1 MNGGQRTVLL
11 TSLAL
16 VAFAGNSIL
25 CRMAL
30 GGGLIDPAGFTAVRL
45 ASGALTLWLLLA
57 ARGGGWP
64 RLEGH
69 WASAAALF
77 TYAAA
82 FSLAYVSLDAGTGAL
97 ILFGAVQLTMLLAG
111 LRAGERPR
119 PFEWLGLALAL
130 AGLVVL
136 VRPGISA
143 PAPVGAALMAAAG
156 IAWGVYSLRGRGSRE
171 PLRNTAGN
179 FMMAA
184 PVAVLLVPL
193 AGGTGT
199 WTSTGVVL
207 AVASGALASGVGYA
221 IWYAALP
228 ALTAT
233 RAALVQLLVPVLAAA
248 GGVALLSEAIP
259 LRLPVAAA
267 LVLGGVA
274 LAVTAKSSSAGSQ
287 P

>member
-1 MNGGQRTVLL
+1 MIDTRRTTAL
-11 TSLAL
+11 TALAL
-16 VAFAGNSIL
+16 LAFAGNSIL

-30 GGGLIDPAGFTAVRL
+30 GGHLMDPAGFTAVRL

-57 ARGGGWP
+57 VRGAGAP
-64 RLEGH
+64 RLAGH

-77 TYAAA
+77 MYAAA

-97 ILFGAVQLTMLLAG
+97 ILFGAVQVTMLLAG

-119 PFEWLGLALAL
+119 PTEWLGLALAL
-130 AGLVVL
+130 TGLVVL
-136 VRPGISA
+136 VRPGLSA
-143 PAPVGAALMAAAG
+143 PAPGGAALMATAG

-184 PVAVLLVPL
+184 PVALLLVPL
-193 AGGTGT
+193 AGGVHA
-199 WTSTGVVL
+199 WTPAGL
-207 AVASGALASGVGYA
+207 ALAAASGALASGVGYA
-221 IWYAALP
+221 VWYAALP
-228 ALTAT
+228 ALSAT

-248 GGVALLSEAIP
+248 GGVALLSEVIP

-274 LAVTAKSSSAGSQ
+274 LAVTARSPGHGRQ

>member
-1 MNGGQRTVLL
+1 MSDARRTVLL
-11 TSLAL
+11 TALAL

-30 GGGLIDPAGFTAVRL
+30 GSRLIDPAGFTAVRL
-45 ASGALTLWLLLA
+45 GSGAATLWLLIA
-57 ARGGGWP
+57 VRSGGLP
-64 RLEGH
+64 RIEGH

-77 TYAAA
+77 TYAGA

-97 ILFGAVQLTMLLAG
+97 MLFGAVQLTMILAG

-119 PFEWLGLALAL
+119 PAEWIGLALAL
-130 AGLVVL
+130 AGLLVL
-136 VRPGISA
+136 VRPGLTA
-143 PAPVGAALMAAAG
+143 PEPRGAVLMAAAG
-156 IAWGVYSLRGRGSRE
+156 IAWGIYSLRGRGSRE

-179 FMMAA
+179 FVLAA
-184 PVAVLLVPL
+184 PAAALLVPL
-193 AGGTGT
+193 AGGTAPWSAG
-199 WTSTGVVL
+199 GVGL
-207 AVASGALASGVGYA
+207 AVASGALASGAGYA

-274 LAVTAKSSSAGSQ
+274 LAVTARS

>member
-1 MNGGQRTVLL
+1 MSSARRTVVL
-11 TSLAL
+11 TGIAL

-30 GGGLIDPAGFTAVRL
+30 GGGLMDPTGFTAVRL
-45 ASGALTLWLLLA
+45 GSGAGALWLLLA
-57 ARGGGWP
+57 ARGGGLP

-77 TYAAA
+77 IYAGA
-82 FSLAYVSLDAGTGAL
+82 FSLAYVSLDTGTGAL
-97 ILFGAVQLTMLLAG
+97 ILFGAVQLTMILAG

-119 PFEWLGLALAL
+119 AAEWIGLVLALT
-130 AGLVVL
+130 GLVVL
-136 VRPGISA
+136 VRPGLSA
-143 PAPVGAALMAAAG
+143 PEPTGAALMATAG

-179 FMMAA
+179 FAMAV
-184 PVAVLLVPL
+184 PVAGLLVVG
-193 AGGTGT
+193 AGGPGT
-199 WTSTGVVL
+199 WTASGVGL
-207 AVASGALASGVGYA
+207 AVTSGALASGGGYA

-248 GGVALLSEAIP
+248 GGVALLSETIP

-274 LAVTAKSSSAGSQ
+274 LAVTART

>member
-1 MNGGQRTVLL
+1 MSGRRRAVLL
-11 TSLAL
+11 TSVAL
-16 VAFAGNSIL
+16 VAFAANSIL

-30 GGGLIDPAGFTAVRL
+30 GGARMDPAGFTAVRL
-45 ASGALTLWLLLA
+45 GSGAATLWLLLA
-57 ARGGGWP
+57 VRSGGLP

-77 TYAAA
+77 TYAGA

-119 PFEWLGLALAL
+119 PAEWLGLGMAL

-179 FMMAA
+179 FLMAA
-184 PVAVLLVPL
+184 PVAVLLVPFGGG
-193 AGGTGT
+193 AGD
-199 WTSTGVVL
+199 WTASGVAL

-221 IWYAALP
+221 VWYAALP

-274 LAVTAKSSSAGSQ
+274 LAVTARS

>member
-1 MNGGQRTVLL
+1 MNGGQRTVVL

-30 GGGLIDPAGFTAVRL
+30 GGALIDPAGFTAVRL

-57 ARGGGWP
+57 ARGGGLP

-97 ILFGAVQLTMLLAG
+97 ILFGAVQVTMLLAG

-119 PFEWLGLALAL
+119 PFEWIGLALAL

-143 PAPVGAALMAAAG
+143 PAPVGATLMAAAG

-193 AGGTGT
+193 AGGLGT
-199 WTSTGVVL
+199 WTASGVGL

-274 LAVTAKSSSAGSQ
+274 LAVTARSS
-287 P
+287 

>member
-1 MNGGQRTVLL
+1 VSGAHRTILL
-11 TSLAL
+11 TSVAL

-30 GGGLIDPAGFTAVRL
+30 GGGLMDPAGFTAVRL
-45 ASGALTLWLLLA
+45 GSGAATLWFLIALKS
-57 ARGGGWP
+57 GGVP
-64 RLEGH
+64 RTEGH

-77 TYAAA
+77 IYAGA

-97 ILFGAVQLTMLLAG
+97 ILFGAVQLTMILAG

-119 PFEWLGLALAL
+119 FREWLGLALAL
-130 AGLVVL
+130 IGIVVL
-136 VRPGISA
+136 VRPGLAA
-143 PAPVGAALMAAAG
+143 PEPTGAALMAAAG

-179 FMMAA
+179 FILTLPAA
-184 PVAVLLVPL
+184 ALLLVIPGEFS
-193 AGGTGT
+193 A
-199 WTSTGVVL
+199 WTASGVGL

-221 IWYAALP
+221 VWYAALP

-248 GGVALLSEAIP
+248 GGVALLSEALP

-274 LAVTAKSSSAGSQ
+274 LAITARS

>member
-1 MNGGQRTVLL
+1 VSGRRRAVLL
-11 TSLAL
+11 TSVAL
-16 VAFAGNSIL
+16 VAFAANSIL

-30 GGGLIDPAGFTAVRL
+30 GGARMDPAGFTAVRL
-45 ASGALTLWLLLA
+45 GSGAATLWLLLA
-57 ARGGGWP
+57 VRSGGLP

-77 TYAAA
+77 TYAGA

-119 PFEWLGLALAL
+119 PAEWLGLGMAL

-179 FMMAA
+179 FLMAA
-184 PVAVLLVPL
+184 PVAVLLVPFGGG
-193 AGGTGT
+193 AGD
-199 WTSTGVVL
+199 WTASGVAL

-221 IWYAALP
+221 VWYAALP

-274 LAVTAKSSSAGSQ
+274 LAVTARS

>member
-156 IAWGVYSLRGRGSRE
+156 IAWGIYSLRGRGSRE

-199 WTSTGVVL
+199 WTSTGVAL

-274 LAVTAKSSSAGSQ
+274 LAVTVKSS
-287 P
+287 

>member
-1 MNGGQRTVLL
+1 MSTGRRVATL
-11 TSLAL
+11 TGLAL

-30 GGGLIDPAGFTAVRL
+30 GGRLMDPAGFTAVRL
-45 ASGALTLWLLLA
+45 ASGAVTLWLLLA
-57 ARGGGWP
+57 GRDGGAP
-64 RLEGH
+64 RLQGH

-82 FSLAYVSLDAGTGAL
+82 FSLAYLSLSAGTGAL
-97 ILFGAVQLTMLLAG
+97 ILFGAVQVTMLLAG

-119 PFEWLGLALAL
+119 PAEWVGLALAV
-130 AGLVVL
+130 AGLIVL
-136 VRPGISA
+136 VRPGLSA
-143 PAPVGAALMAAAG
+143 PAPAGAALMTAAG

-184 PVAVLLVPL
+184 PVALLLVPV
-193 AGGTGT
+193 AGGVGA
-199 WTSTGVVL
+199 WTATGVAL
-207 AVASGALASGVGYA
+207 AVTSGALASGVGYA

-267 LVLGGVA
+267 MVLGGVA
-274 LAVTAKSSSAGSQ
+274 LAVTARS

>member
-1 MNGGQRTVLL
+1 MSGARRTVLL
-11 TSLAL
+11 TGIAL
-16 VAFAGNSIL
+16 IAFAGNSIL

-30 GGGLIDPAGFTAVRL
+30 GGGLMDPAGFTAVRL
-45 ASGALTLWLLLA
+45 GAGAATLWLLIA
-57 ARGGGWP
+57 ARGGGLP

-77 TYAAA
+77 VYASA

-97 ILFGAVQLTMLLAG
+97 ILFGAVQLTMILAG

-119 PFEWLGLALAL
+119 ATEWLGLALAL
-130 AGLVVL
+130 TGLVVL
-136 VRPGISA
+136 VRPGLSA
-143 PAPVGAALMAAAG
+143 PEPTGAALMAAAG

-179 FMMAA
+179 FLMAA

-193 AGGTGT
+193 AGGIGD
-199 WTSTGVVL
+199 WTAGGVGL
-207 AVASGALASGVGYA
+207 AMASGALASGVGYA

-274 LAVTAKSSSAGSQ
+274 LAVTARSS
-287 P
+287 